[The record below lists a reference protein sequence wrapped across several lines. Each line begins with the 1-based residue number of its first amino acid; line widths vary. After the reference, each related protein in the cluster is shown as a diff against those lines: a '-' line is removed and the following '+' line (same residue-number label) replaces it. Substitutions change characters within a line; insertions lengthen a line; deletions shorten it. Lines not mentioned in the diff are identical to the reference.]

1 MVTSLAMINS
11 TYVVSLEESVD
22 RKEHIRQEFARV
34 GITNYEFFNATPAD
48 DNEVKELFKD
58 GVPGQFPPCCICGG
72 SAKGTSKA
80 RKLKSRILKKLDK
93 NPIEVINKF
102 RGTNLKWGTLGREEK
117 VKAIKKN
124 IDALLAK
131 KGFASGGCNC
141 SRDHLYPTEIA
152 NILSFQKLLKL
163 VALNKNDGLTMICE
177 DDVQFTDSGYENIK
191 LMVSKSNLEKNSLDL
206 NKPLLI
212 QVSRAY
218 DPKFHDPRT
227 VVKFDLQRF
236 HSNPCFIVNHLYA
249 EIYFKHF
256 KEFDLISDLY
266 MHFALPTLDKT
277 IQCRSILPLPA
288 YECSTGV
295 NKKFSSTIA
304 VEFDRPVLDSLVGRP
319 LVDND

>member
-1 MVTSLAMINS
+1 MINS
-11 TYVVSLEESVD
+11 TYVISLEESVD

-48 DNEVKELFKD
+48 DNEVKALFKN
-58 GVPGQFPPCCICGG
+58 GVLGQFPPCCLCG
-72 SAKGTSKA
+72 STAKGNPKT

-93 NPIEVINKF
+93 NPVEVINKF
-102 RGTNLKWGTLGREEK
+102 KGKNSKWRALGREEK

-124 IDALLAK
+124 IDALLASR
-131 KGFASGGCNC
+131 GFSSEGCDCN
-141 SRDHLYPTEIA
+141 RDHLYPTEVA

-177 DDVQFTDSGYENIK
+177 DDVQFTDVGYENIK

-212 QVSRAY
+212 QAGRAY
-218 DPKFHDPRT
+218 SPKLHDPRT

-236 HSNPCFIVNHLYA
+236 HSNPCFLVNHLYA
-249 EIYFKHF
+249 EVYFKHF
-256 KEFDLISDLY
+256 KKFDLISDRY
-266 MHFALPTLDKT
+266 MHIILPSLDKT

-288 YECSTGV
+288 YECSTGIH
-295 NKKFSSTIA
+295 KKFSTTIA
-304 VEFDRPVLDSLVGRP
+304 VDFDRPVLDSLLGRP
-319 LVDND
+319 LPEDG